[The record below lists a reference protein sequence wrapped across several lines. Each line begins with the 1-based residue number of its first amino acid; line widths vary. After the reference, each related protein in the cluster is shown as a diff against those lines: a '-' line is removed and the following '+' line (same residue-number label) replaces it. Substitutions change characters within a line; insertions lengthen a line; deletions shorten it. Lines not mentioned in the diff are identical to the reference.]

1 MAILDLSSHAR
12 PFVSIRELA
21 QYWGVTRHQLYKQID
36 AGTLPAVRLGA
47 RLYRI
52 RTADALRF
60 AVSAKLKVA

>member
-21 QYWGVTRHQLYKQID
+21 QYWGIGRHELYKQID

-47 RLYRI
+47 RLYRV
-52 RTADALRF
+52 RTADAVRF
-60 AVSAKLKVA
+60 AVSARLEVA

>member
-1 MAILDLSSHAR
+1 MAILDLSSHPR

-21 QYWGVTRHQLYKQID
+21 QYWGLSRHALYKQID

-47 RLYRI
+47 RLYRV

-60 AVSAKLKVA
+60 AICARLKVA

>member
-1 MAILDLSSHAR
+1 MAILALASHAR

-21 QYWGVTRHQLYKQID
+21 QYWGISRHELYKQID

-47 RLYRI
+47 RLYRV

-60 AVSAKLKVA
+60 AISARLKVA

>member
-21 QYWGVTRHQLYKQID
+21 QYWGISRYDLYKQIE
-36 AGTLPAVRLGA
+36 AGTLPALRLGA
-47 RLYRI
+47 RLYRV

-60 AVSAKLKVA
+60 AICARLKVA